1 MVWKQQAYLHQAAA
15 AAASGPGLSQ
25 KVVMSDRSA
34 ASQEL
39 GRMNHSLRQLQHSQG
54 GTMRHGVL
62 GGPIPQAPAG
72 DVVPVGLL
80 DQLYLG
86 FN

>member
-1 MVWKQQAYLHQAAA
+1 MVWKRQAYLHQVAA

-25 KVVMSDRSA
+25 KAVVSYLSA

-39 GRMNHSLRQLQHSQG
+39 CRMNHLLRQLQHSQG
-54 GTMRHGVL
+54 GTVRHGVL
-62 GGPIPQAPAG
+62 GGTIPRAPAG
-72 DVVPVGLL
+72 DVAPMGLL